1 MRNKI
6 IGMSTIITL
15 LAILCAQ
22 SAIAQPSISVYVWTN
37 KPQYEPGEKGTLKIS
52 ILNEGDEP
60 VEIRNFTIVYPW
72 FAYDADEGKWVGN
85 ETIKLEPAEI
95 LVSNGGKYYKPV
107 EFTIP
112 SDGRA
117 TMENNEVTIS
127 IGTSKGIVTVLPK
140 PELYI
145 SSVSLPMTIVAF
157 DTWMTSL
164 IVAVV
169 VCTIILAI
177 VIFLATRGPRTPGG
191 LIPRAAVP
199 PPPPKPKAKA

>member
-1 MRNKI
+1 
-6 IGMSTIITL
+6 MSTIIAL

-22 SAIAQPSISVYVWTN
+22 SAIAQPSMSVYVWTD
-37 KPQYEPGEKGTLKIS
+37 KSQYKPGEKGTLKIS

-60 VEIRNFTIVYPW
+60 IEIRNFTIVYPW
-72 FAYDADEGKWVGN
+72 FAYDAKEGKWVGN
-85 ETIKLEPAEI
+85 ETIELEPAEI
-95 LVSNGGKYYKPV
+95 LVSKGGEYYKPV

-127 IGTSKGIVTVLPK
+127 IGTSKGIVQVLPR
-140 PELYI
+140 PELYV
-145 SSVSLPMTIVAF
+145 SSVSLPMAIVAL

-177 VIFLATRGPRTPGG
+177 VVLLATRGTRTPGA
-191 LIPRAAVP
+191 LLSRALVP
-199 PPPPKPKAKA
+199 PPPPKPKPKAKA